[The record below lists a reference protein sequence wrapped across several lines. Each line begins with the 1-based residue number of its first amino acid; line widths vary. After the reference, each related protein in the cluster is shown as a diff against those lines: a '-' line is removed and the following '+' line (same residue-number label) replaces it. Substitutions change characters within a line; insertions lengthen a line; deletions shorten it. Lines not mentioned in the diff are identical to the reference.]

1 MVGMEV
7 VSLWQAESS
16 AHVLVLGVRLH
27 RHMRHQASSTLS
39 TRLDLHKI
47 VLEELLQLSLS
58 GRVREVSNV
67 QSATLS
73 SAGDDSLVLGGVDGL
88 VTAGTNSGAFG
99 RVGGLGEGGVGH
111 LASGSVDGHG
121 GGLFDCG

>member
-1 MVGMEV
+1 MTAV
-7 VSLWQAESS
+7 
-16 AHVLVLGVRLH
+16 H
-27 RHMRHQASSTLS
+27 RHVRHQVSSSHS
-39 TRLDLHKI
+39 TGRHLHKI

-88 VTAGTNSGAFG
+88 VTAGTNGSAFG
-99 RVGGLGEGGVGH
+99 SVGGLGEGGVGH

-121 GGLFDCG
+121 GGLFGGG